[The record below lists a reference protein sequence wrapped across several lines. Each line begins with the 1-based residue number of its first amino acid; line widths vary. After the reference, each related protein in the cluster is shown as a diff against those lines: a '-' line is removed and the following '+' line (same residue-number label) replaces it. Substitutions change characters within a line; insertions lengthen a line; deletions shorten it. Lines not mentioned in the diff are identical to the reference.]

1 MQRGSSTDK
10 SAVRQAA
17 ITALGAL
24 IWGALSP
31 NLLAQSDAMGAD
43 CGCLWEGSFSEVAPT
58 ADLIVIGEVR
68 SIKGNAVDLVPE
80 QILKGAPWL
89 DTLRVWMQTRDY
101 CRPPAAHFPAGSR
114 WIMALSE
121 IREVPED
128 GFNPST
134 PNQSFG
140 RPFDYTLSSCGG
152 YWLRVQG
159 NTATGNLVPD
169 MPRFY
174 HEPDM
179 SPVLVDLVK
188 GYITGT
194 VSTEVLTEAS
204 RERPEAVNELIL
216 DTRSFLRG
224 QADWLPDDERLEPD
238 GGSAVAP

>member
-1 MQRGSSTDK
+1 M
-10 SAVRQAA
+10 RQAA

-140 RPFDYTLSSCGG
+140 RPFDYALSSCGG